1 LRFVGDRA
9 VIAVSNM
16 YSYDGP
22 TSKPEEG
29 FRCCDLELK
38 FKIWLEEEVCHMSVP
53 PKGAVIPIS
62 AEM

>member
-1 LRFVGDRA
+1 
-9 VIAVSNM
+9 M